1 MTPLP
6 AQWTRNGL
14 VSRVIKRT
22 GDVVMV
28 QLGKADCYEVAIVQR
43 HNGRTLPNGVILPP
57 AEHMPSTE
65 EFGRKGWYYPD
76 RDMANAKYRDL
87 VAAQD
92 APKSPKRGH
101 NSRQPIPSHT
111 PGGQIAPIGLGNTGK
126 AGSQE
131 PANPQL
137 APT

>member
-6 AQWTRNGL
+6 TQWTRNGL

-43 HNGRTLPNGVILPP
+43 HNGYDLPDGRR
-57 AEHMPSTE
+57 AEPKEYMPSNE
-65 EFGRKGWYYPD
+65 QFGTCGWYYPD

-92 APKSPKRGH
+92 APKSPKRGQ

-126 AGSQE
+126 PGSPE

-137 APT
+137 SPI